1 MVRIIKKFNFQLT
14 NLLDFRQQQTDQAKE
29 NLMLEQKKLNLL
41 QQKLSDLLQEKK
53 ATFKIDDFN
62 IGRMQLQYRYILSL
76 EHEIQLAAAAVA
88 QQQQQVEQVRE
99 KLIAAKKESQ
109 VLEKLEEKQYN
120 QYLLNNKHQEQVML
134 DEIASRKKFSLF

>member
-1 MVRIIKKFNFQLT
+1 MT

-76 EHEIQLAAAAVA
+76 EHEIQLAVAAVA

-109 VLEKLEEKQYN
+109 VLEKLEEKQYS
-120 QYLLNNKHQEQVML
+120 QYLLDSKRQEQIVL
-134 DEIASRKKFSLF
+134 DEIANRKKFSLF

>member
-1 MVRIIKKFNFQLT
+1 MT

-88 QQQQQVEQVRE
+88 KQQQQVEQVRE

-134 DEIASRKKFSLF
+134 DEIANRKKFSLF

>member
-1 MVRIIKKFNFQLT
+1 MT

-134 DEIASRKKFSLF
+134 DEIANRKKFSLF

>member
-1 MVRIIKKFNFQLT
+1 M
-14 NLLDFRQQQTDQAKE
+14 LDFRQQQTDQAKE
-29 NLMLEQKKLNLL
+29 NLMLEQKKLSLL
-41 QQKLSDLLQEKK
+41 QQKLSELLQEKK

-76 EHEIQLAAAAVA
+76 EHEIQLATAAVA
-88 QQQQQVEQVRE
+88 QQQQQVEQARE

-120 QYLLNNKHQEQVML
+120 QYLLNNKHQEQAML
-134 DEIASRKKFSLF
+134 DEIANRKKFSLF

>member
-1 MVRIIKKFNFQLT
+1 MT

-62 IGRMQLQYRYILSL
+62 IGRMQLQYRY
-76 EHEIQLAAAAVA
+76 
-88 QQQQQVEQVRE
+88 
-99 KLIAAKKESQ
+99 
-109 VLEKLEEKQYN
+109 
-120 QYLLNNKHQEQVML
+120 
-134 DEIASRKKFSLF
+134 

>member
-1 MVRIIKKFNFQLT
+1 
-14 NLLDFRQQQTDQAKE
+14 LLDFRQQQTDQAKE
-29 NLMLEQKKLNLL
+29 NLMLEQKKLSLL
-41 QQKLSDLLQEKK
+41 QQKLSELLQEKK

-76 EHEIQLAAAAVA
+76 EHEIQLATAAVA
-88 QQQQQVEQVRE
+88 QQQQQVEQARE

-134 DEIASRKKFSLF
+134 DEIANRKKFSLF

>member
-1 MVRIIKKFNFQLT
+1 
-14 NLLDFRQQQTDQAKE
+14 
-29 NLMLEQKKLNLL
+29 MLEQKKLNLL

-109 VLEKLEEKQYN
+109 VLEKLEEKQYS
-120 QYLLNNKHQEQVML
+120 QYLLDSKRQEQIVL
-134 DEIASRKKFSLF
+134 DEIANRKKFSLF

>member
-1 MVRIIKKFNFQLT
+1 MKKFNFQLT

-109 VLEKLEEKQYN
+109 VLEKLEEKQYS
-120 QYLLNNKHQEQVML
+120 QYLLDSKRQEQIVL
-134 DEIASRKKFSLF
+134 DEIANRKKFSLF

>member
-109 VLEKLEEKQYN
+109 VLEKLEEKQYS
-120 QYLLNNKHQEQVML
+120 QYLLDSKRQEQIVL
-134 DEIASRKKFSLF
+134 DEIANRKKFSLF

>member
-1 MVRIIKKFNFQLT
+1 M
-14 NLLDFRQQQTDQAKE
+14 LDFRQQQTDQAKE
-29 NLMLEQKKLNLL
+29 NLMLEQKKLSLL
-41 QQKLSDLLQEKK
+41 QQKLSELLQEKK

-76 EHEIQLAAAAVA
+76 EHEIQLATAAVA
-88 QQQQQVEQVRE
+88 QQQQQVEQARE

-134 DEIASRKKFSLF
+134 DEIANRKKFSLF

>member
-1 MVRIIKKFNFQLT
+1 MKKFNFSLT

-29 NLMLEQKKLNLL
+29 NLMLEQKKLSLL
-41 QQKLSDLLQEKK
+41 QQKLSELLQEKK

-76 EHEIQLAAAAVA
+76 EHEIQLATAAVA
-88 QQQQQVEQVRE
+88 QQQQQVEQARE

-134 DEIASRKKFSLF
+134 DEIANRKKFSLF

>member
-1 MVRIIKKFNFQLT
+1 MT

-29 NLMLEQKKLNLL
+29 NLMLEQKKLSLL
-41 QQKLSDLLQEKK
+41 QQKLSELLQEKK

-76 EHEIQLAAAAVA
+76 EHEIQLATAAVA
-88 QQQQQVEQVRE
+88 QQQQQVEQARE

-134 DEIASRKKFSLF
+134 DEIANRKKFSLF